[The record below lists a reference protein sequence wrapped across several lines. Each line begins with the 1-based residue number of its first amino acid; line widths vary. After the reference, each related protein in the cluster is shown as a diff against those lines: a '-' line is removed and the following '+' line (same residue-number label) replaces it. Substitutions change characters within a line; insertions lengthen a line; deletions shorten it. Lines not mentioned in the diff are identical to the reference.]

1 MAECAKSN
9 IRMRMQAE
17 SKVILCL
24 SVSWTQLVTGKLQE
38 GVEIDVCL
46 TFVEEKRRLYDR
58 QKKASDAGLR
68 KTTT

>member
-1 MAECAKSN
+1 
-9 IRMRMQAE
+9 MQAE

-58 QKKASDAGLR
+58 QKKGQQCWP
-68 KTTT
+68 